1 MNISNDSYAILLL
14 CSNLAIKALEDE
26 IKPYTAAQWSRLA
39 ERLSANSLTPASLF
53 DVNSDHIKKAL
64 FLADEEI
71 NRINRLLSR
80 SGQLSIVLAALG
92 DKGIQVLTR
101 ADHNYPV
108 SMRSKLK
115 DLHRQ
120 FCTMLEIWRF

>member
-1 MNISNDSYAILLL
+1 MPL
-14 CSNLAIKALEDE
+14 CCPDNSETLSGCCRNQCPDAAE
-26 IKPYTAAQWSRLA
+26 IC
-39 ERLSANSLTPASLF
+39 
-53 DVNSDHIKKAL
+53 I
-64 FLADEEI
+64 
-71 NRINRLLSR
+71 
-80 SGQLSIVLAALG
+80 LAALG